1 MEDWLRG
8 VANEADKE
16 KALKYVAK
24 ATVKEKDTA
33 AENAEE
39 RARTAEKA
47 QALAKQKRTKIAA
60 KLKEIKL

>member
-16 KALKYVAK
+16 KALKYVAE
-24 ATVKEKDTA
+24 AAVKEKDTA

-39 RARTAEKA
+39 RARTAERA
-47 QALAKQKRTKIAA
+47 QALAK
-60 KLKEIKL
+60 